1 MLFMVVT
8 ESGPH
13 PRAAATVGVRCFFT
27 MKGMKSM
34 KKSPGGL
41 DYKRGFPRCCLPTR
55 TRSRVSSGFSSWA
68 FDLGLFRPPIVAR
81 NRPRN
86 RRPVSR
92 RFGSSILRSTQLTA
106 NQPSFDCPLS
116 SFQIAIGIGIEI
128 APRQGKMP
136 SCVSRPPG
144 IDFDSDPDSD
154 LDCPTSSCVGPTSF
168 AVQVDGRGISYAA
181 PVLRGS
187 LTSSS
192 GSWTGLTY
200 STRSSRRNHS
210 WRVACRREG
219 RHSRIDPHS
228 TVHTTHDSTLHDCAG
243 APGTRQHSAVAT
255 SLLLRTVAGCR
266 RAAVI
271 APAGVG

>member
-1 MLFMVVT
+1 M
-8 ESGPH
+8 
-13 PRAAATVGVRCFFT
+13 PRVIDQGTVNGSRALATVGVRCFFT

-128 APRQGKMP
+128 GPRQGKMP

-154 LDCPTSSCVGPTSF
+154 LDCSASSCTDTTSF
-168 AVQVDGRGISYAA
+168 AVHVDEKGASRSHGSRAARGI
-181 PVLRGS
+181 PTL
-187 LTSSS
+187 SS
-192 GSWTGLTY
+192 GSWTGPGCHD
-200 STRSSRRNHS
+200 RSWTDLPIYQN
-210 WRVACRREG
+210 
-219 RHSRIDPHS
+219 
-228 TVHTTHDSTLHDCAG
+228 TL
-243 APGTRQHSAVAT
+243 
-255 SLLLRTVAGCR
+255 
-266 RAAVI
+266 
-271 APAGVG
+271 